1 MGVNSAEGKSRIKDE
16 LLNQVLILSSFVLI
30 SYVAGQIRALYIG
43 WHIRDL
49 IHFLCISL
57 LILLTI
63 YRRRFGVR
71 QKAIFILILYT
82 VGGLAGVFSLGILAA
97 TTTIIPAAA
106 VIFSI
111 CYSRRSTYLYILGL
125 MAIYTVIAILFCSKT
140 IVFQYDADMLLT
152 SYSHWIPYI
161 INTALFC
168 TVSCVAILNY
178 RERTEALIDEV
189 CQQRDALKG
198 TNAQLEQALSE
209 VKTLSGLLP
218 ICASCKKIRD
228 DQGYWNR
235 IEAYIENRTDAYF
248 SHGICTECQEKLYG
262 HTEWYKKKMQKQKE
276 QEGQED
282 D

>member
-1 MGVNSAEGKSRIKDE
+1 MAANNAEGKSHIKDE
-16 LLNQVLILSSFVLI
+16 LLNHVILLSNFVLI

-43 WHIRDL
+43 WHFRDL
-49 IHFLCISL
+49 IHFLCIVL

-71 QKAIFILILYT
+71 QKAIFILTLYT

-111 CYSRRSTYLYILGL
+111 CYSRRSTYFYILGL

-140 IVFQYDADMLLT
+140 IVFQYDADLLLT

-178 RERTEALIDEV
+178 RERTEVLINEV
-189 CQQRDALKG
+189 RQQRDALKA
-198 TNAQLEQALSE
+198 TNTQLEQALSD

-228 DQGYWNR
+228 DQGYWNQ
-235 IEAYIENRTDAYF
+235 IEAYIENHTDAHF
-248 SHGICTECQEKLYG
+248 SHGICAECQETLYG
-262 HTEWYKKKMQKQKE
+262 DTDWYKRKMQEQKE
-276 QEGQED
+276 NKD